1 MNPID
6 RITAQTKRLSPVWE
20 FKLRKQ
26 FDVQHPARI
35 VETDTHVLIV
45 QPEPKHEMSRLNR
58 LLSWNKTV
66 SNKEYGI
73 ELSKDEEILQAIRL
87 DDLIAT
93 SYLYYDDPD
102 ETDEQRRSYIKK
114 LNLQKASFGF
124 TTKADVI
131 NSRTEIISIERVK
144 NETPFHY
151 KPNPFKGAD

>member
-6 RITAQTKRLSPVWE
+6 RITAQKKRLSPVWE
-20 FKLRKQ
+20 FKIRKS
-26 FDVQHPARI
+26 FDVQPPARI
-35 VETDTHVLIV
+35 VETDTHVIIV
-45 QPEPKHEMSRLNR
+45 QPEPEHESSYLNR

-66 SNKEYGI
+66 SNDEFGI
-73 ELSKDEEILQAIRL
+73 DLSKDEEILQAIRL

-102 ETDEQRRSYIKK
+102 ETDEQRRRYINK
-114 LNLQKASFGF
+114 LNLHKASFNF

-131 NSRTEIISIERVK
+131 KPRTEIISLERVK

-151 KPNPFKGAD
+151 ESSPFKGAD